1 MFRKVTPVSI
11 QYIDMKHY
19 LFRCLLTMA
28 VGLIQV
34 YGYSWVVLVGI
45 FILFKVC
52 HIFQTACTLLFKD
65 LLAKFA

>member
-1 MFRKVTPVSI
+1 MSPDVRHRP
-11 QYIDMKHY
+11 
-19 LFRCLLTMA
+19 LTMA

-34 YGYSWVVLVGI
+34 YGYSWAVLVGI

-65 LLAKFA
+65 LLLAKFAR

>member
-1 MFRKVTPVSI
+1 
-11 QYIDMKHY
+11 
-19 LFRCLLTMA
+19 
-28 VGLIQV
+28 V